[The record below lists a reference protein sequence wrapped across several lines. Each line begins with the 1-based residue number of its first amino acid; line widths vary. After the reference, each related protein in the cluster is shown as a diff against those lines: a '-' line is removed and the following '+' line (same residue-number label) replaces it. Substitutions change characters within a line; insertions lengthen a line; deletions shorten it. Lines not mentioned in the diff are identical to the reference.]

1 MTMPE
6 GWLLDQDRF
15 WAMRFHRD
23 EKSWIRDP
31 KVFVDL
37 GREMAR
43 GEAPLLKS
51 RRHLRREQAEGL
63 WKDLVRSGWQP
74 TTPLWGSSVEP

>member
-1 MTMPE
+1 MAMSE

-15 WAMRFHRD
+15 WEMRFHRD
-23 EKSWIRDP
+23 EKSWVRDP

-51 RRHLRREQAEGL
+51 RRHLRREQGEG
-63 WKDLVRSGWQP
+63 
-74 TTPLWGSSVEP
+74 